1 MCDEQVSHR
10 SADMAENSP
19 IPPTAAPDL
28 HPGAALTAGSRG
40 LRHSSGSSCFYPAI
54 PILVQELQHDSR
66 TVYIVPII
74 LVINNT
80 STVKAL
86 AATDELRG
94 RPKPLLSSRRSHLG
108 WLFLG
113 ACCIPWFSLVQ
124 PEQVQV

>member
-10 SADMAENSP
+10 SADMTENSP

-28 HPGAALTAGSRG
+28 HPGAMLTAGSRG
-40 LRHSSGSSCFYPAI
+40 LRHPPSSSWFYPVN

-66 TVYIVPII
+66 TVYIVPIMP
-74 LVINNT
+74 VIHNT
-80 STVKAL
+80 AITVL

-94 RPKPLLSSRRSHLG
+94 RPKPLLGSRGSHLG

-113 ACCIPWFSLVQ
+113 RCCIPWSSLVQ
-124 PEQVQV
+124 SEQVQV